1 MTPDNPAAV
10 LRVVRGE
17 PTPEELAV
25 VTALVT
31 AAASAGGDAAPE
43 PPRRGR
49 WNDPAA
55 LHRQP
60 LLSGPGGWRA
70 AVRGW

>member
-1 MTPDNPAAV
+1 MTAPI

-31 AAASAGGDAAPE
+31 ASGGAADEAE
-43 PPRRGR
+43 PPRRGG
-49 WNDPAA
+49 WNDPA
-55 LHRQP
+55 RQVRRP
-60 LLSGPGGWRA
+60 SHPGPGAWRA
-70 AVRGW
+70 ALR